1 MHDNKKTKYKDSPK
15 VVHVWSF
22 GSWDDDK
29 QINFLNS
36 WNQTVV
42 LVSHSFW
49 KLTATGGTAD
59 DRLMTGANVHVR
71 FPLKNR
77 VTFNDDDDEPEK
89 KEKKSWVS
97 VFVCLLSRA
106 DFRFLLSACR
116 MSWVFFSWLVA
127 AATRLDEL
135 WQSVERHAAAE
146 KSKILNEQHRTRPP
160 PPPQ

>member
-1 MHDNKKTKYKDSPK
+1 MIIRKQSTKTHQKLSTFGHLGPEMTTNKLT
-15 VVHVWSF
+15 
-22 GSWDDDK
+22 
-29 QINFLNS
+29 FLNS
-36 WNQTVV
+36 WKQTVV
-42 LVSHSFW
+42 LVSHSFF
-49 KLTATGGTAD
+49 KLTATDGTAD

-77 VTFNDDDDEPEK
+77 VTFNDDDDEPGK

-106 DFRFLLSACR
+106 DFRFLLSVCR